1 MHANML
7 FVNGKAKLANS
18 HILYHLQFSKSLSE
32 NVRCMHELPILYPF
46 FFKRDCSASNLKPD
60 QTVEPLQPLTDSI
73 LALHTAGFWS
83 NLNRMQG
90 FS

>member
-1 MHANML
+1 ML
-7 FVNGKAKLANS
+7 FVNGNAKLASS

-32 NVRCMHELPILYPF
+32 NVRCMHELPILYSF
-46 FFKRDCSASNLKPD
+46 FLKKKDCSASNLKPD

-73 LALHTAGFWS
+73 LALHAAGFWS
-83 NLNRMQG
+83 NLNCMQG

>member
-1 MHANML
+1 ML

-18 HILYHLQFSKSLSE
+18 QILYHLQFSKSLSE
-32 NVRCMHELPILYPF
+32 NVRCMHELPILYLF
-46 FFKRDCSASNLKPD
+46 FLKKKRDCSASNMKPD

-83 NLNRMQG
+83 NLNCMQG

>member
-1 MHANML
+1 M
-7 FVNGKAKLANS
+7 S
-18 HILYHLQFSKSLSE
+18 SQFY
-32 NVRCMHELPILYPF
+32 IF
-46 FFKRDCSASNLKPD
+46 FLKKKKRDCSASNMKPD

-83 NLNRMQG
+83 NLNCMQG